1 MPANT
6 AARRAALSALV
17 SEHGQEASALLVTDL
32 VNVRYLTGFT
42 GSNAALLVW
51 ADPDRPADFCTDG
64 RYVEQA
70 AAQAPDLEA
79 VISRD
84 AVAPLL
90 ALVAGTGVLGFEAR
104 HVSVAEHAA
113 MARSAPGITLLAT
126 TGLVEGLRAIKDE
139 DEIELL
145 RRACGIADEALATLL
160 VREGIRPG
168 RTERQVARELE
179 WLMFEGGADGI
190 GFETIVATG
199 PNSAI
204 PHHRPTEA
212 VLADGDLVKI
222 DFGAQLGGYHSDMTR
237 TFALGSCVQWQIDT
251 YDLVLRAQ
259 LAGLAA
265 VAPGVK
271 ASDVDAASRSV
282 IAAEGLGELFAHG
295 LGHGVGLEIHEAPGI
310 GPSAT
315 GTLSS
320 GAAVT
325 VEPGVYHARRGGV
338 RIEDTVI
345 VRPHGPE
352 ILTLT
357 AKELRVL

>member
-6 AARRAALSALV
+6 AARRAALSAIV
-17 SEHGQEASALLVTDL
+17 PEHGNGLSALLVTDL

-51 ADPDRPADFCTDG
+51 TDPGRPAAFSTDG

-70 AAQAPDLEA
+70 AAQAPDLQA
-79 VISRD
+79 LIARD

-90 ALVAGTGVLGFEAR
+90 EMAEGAVGFEAQ
-104 HVSVAEHAA
+104 HVSVAAHAA
-113 MARSAPGITLLAT
+113 IARSNPRLALHAT
-126 TGLVEGLRAIKDE
+126 SGLVEALREVKDE
-139 DEIELL
+139 HEIELL
-145 RRACGIADEALATLL
+145 RRACAIADGALATLL
-160 VREGIRPG
+160 EREGIRPG

-179 WLMFEGGADGI
+179 ALMYDGGADGI
-190 GFETIVATG
+190 GFETIVAAG
-199 PNSAI
+199 ANSAI
-204 PHHRPTEA
+204 PHHRPTSA
-212 VLADGDLVKI
+212 VLADGDLVKL

-237 TFALGSCVQWQIDT
+237 TFALGSCARWQQDT

-265 VAPGVK
+265 VRPG
-271 ASDVDAASRSV
+271 ARTADVDAASRDV
-282 IAAEGLGELFAHG
+282 IAEAGLAELFAHG
-295 LGHGVGLEIHEAPGI
+295 LGHGVGLQIHEAPGI
-310 GPSAT
+310 GASST
-315 GTLSS
+315 GTLSC

-325 VEPGVYHARRGGV
+325 VEPGVYHAQRGGV

-345 VRPHGPE
+345 VREDGPE